1 MKRALACKKK
11 NAIKIKTNKVK
22 NTGAGVDAV
31 STRGKKAAVEVEYT
45 WKTNELVFY
54 LQGNPD
60 CQISAIGEWHGNT
73 AGGIVGSADICFLH
87 FLSGRRRD
95 TVWEA
100 IRGYEC
106 FDDRW
111 ADDWETL
118 AMRIEDLPNLE
129 KIVCTERGEMML
141 RR

>member
-1 MKRALACKKK
+1 MKNIEASVGVIPMREKKEEE
-11 NAIKIKTNKVK
+11 A
-22 NTGAGVDAV
+22 
-31 STRGKKAAVEVEYT
+31 EYT
-45 WKTNELVFY
+45 WKTNEMVFY

-60 CQISAIGEWHGNT
+60 CQISAIGEWHENT
-73 AGGIVGSADICFLH
+73 RGEIVGSADICFRH

-95 TVWEA
+95 SVWDA

-118 AMRIEDLPNLE
+118 CRRIEEISGIE
-129 KIVCTERGEMML
+129 KIVSRERGEVML
-141 RR
+141 KR

>member
-1 MKRALACKKK
+1 MAKNVSVDTKSTQEKKP
-11 NAIKIKTNKVK
+11 
-22 NTGAGVDAV
+22 
-31 STRGKKAAVEVEYT
+31 EVEEEYK
-45 WKTNELVFY
+45 WKTNEMIFY
-54 LQGNPD
+54 LKGNPN

-73 AGGIVGSADICFLH
+73 AGEVMGDVDICFRH
-87 FLSGRRRD
+87 FLTGKRCD
-95 TVWEA
+95 NVWDA

-111 ADDWETL
+111 ADDWETI